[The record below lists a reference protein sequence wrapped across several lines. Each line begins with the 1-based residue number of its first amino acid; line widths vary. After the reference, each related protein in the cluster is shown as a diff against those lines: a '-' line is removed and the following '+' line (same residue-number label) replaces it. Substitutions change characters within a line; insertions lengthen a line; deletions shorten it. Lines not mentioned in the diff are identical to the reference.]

1 MTVSKD
7 EMLTSFI
14 KYWAGMDLYDQA
26 VEENNVT
33 LGFIAGWME
42 AIASIIDQNEKTTI
56 NQ

>member
-1 MTVSKD
+1 MTLSQD

-56 NQ
+56 SQ

>member
-14 KYWAGMDLYDQA
+14 KYWAGIDLYDQA

-56 NQ
+56 SQ

>member
-14 KYWAGMDLYDQA
+14 KYWADMDLYDQA

-56 NQ
+56 SQ

>member
-7 EMLTSFI
+7 VMLTSFI

-56 NQ
+56 SQ

>member
-26 VEENNVT
+26 GEENNVT
-33 LGFIAGWME
+33 LGFIAGWLE

-56 NQ
+56 SQ